1 MDEMDVVSVLR
12 RALADKVGK
21 DRFELW
27 FGASPRLELDNGR
40 LTISTP
46 SPLFQDWLRT
56 NFRSQIEAVC
66 REALGQCP
74 ALEFRVDPA
83 VAQRPADSTPESGA
97 SAKPPSSGEPHAVP
111 GLPRANGKTP
121 SRDGPDGSGRR
132 RPADLD
138 SFVTG
143 RSNRLARAAAELA
156 IDKPGEISPLV
167 VHGPTSVGKT
177 HLLQAIW
184 RAARAA
190 RPGSPSVYLSAEQ
203 FTAGFVEAV
212 RGSGLPSFRQK
223 CRGVGLLLIDDLH
236 FLTGKKA
243 TQVELLYTMD
253 TLAREGRQM
262 VFAADR
268 PPAELTDLG
277 PELCTRLQS
286 GMVCRIDPPD
296 YETRLAILDQMAR
309 QKKLSVPPEV
319 KRFIASRLTN
329 HARELSGAL
338 CRLEAVSQALHSPID
353 AAMADESLSDMIRH
367 SARFVRLPDI
377 EKAVCA
383 AFGLEPKSLQ
393 SGGKARRISH
403 PRMLAMWLARK
414 YTRAALSE
422 IGQYF
427 GRRSHSTVISAQ
439 KRIDDWLAL
448 ETPVEVADRVWTVEE
463 AIQHVER
470 LLLAS

>member
-1 MDEMDVVSVLR
+1 M
-12 RALADKVGK
+12 
-21 DRFELW
+21 W

-97 SAKPPSSGEPHAVP
+97 AAKPPSSGEPHARAAAAEGQRQSSQP
-111 GLPRANGKTP
+111 GR
-121 SRDGPDGSGRR
+121 SGRLRRR

-156 IDKPGEISPLV
+156 IDRPGEIPRWSFTAPPASAR
-167 VHGPTSVGKT
+167 PTSCRPSGEP
-177 HLLQAIW
+177 
-184 RAARAA
+184 RAR
-190 RPGSPSVYLSAEQ
+190 RPGSPAVYLSAEQ

-223 CRGVGLLLIDDLH
+223 CRGVGLLLIDDLQ

-253 TLAREGRQM
+253 TLLREGRQM

-309 QKKLSVPPEV
+309 RGS
-319 KRFIASRLTN
+319 
-329 HARELSGAL
+329 
-338 CRLEAVSQALHSPID
+338 SP
-353 AAMADESLSDMIRH
+353 
-367 SARFVRLPDI
+367 F
-377 EKAVCA
+377 
-383 AFGLEPKSLQ
+383 
-393 SGGKARRISH
+393 RR
-403 PRMLAMWLARK
+403 R
-414 YTRAALSE
+414 
-422 IGQYF
+422 
-427 GRRSHSTVISAQ
+427 
-439 KRIDDWLAL
+439 
-448 ETPVEVADRVWTVEE
+448 
-463 AIQHVER
+463 
-470 LLLAS
+470 

>member
-1 MDEMDVVSVLR
+1 VTTDDTDIVSALR

-27 FGASPRLELDNGR
+27 FGASPRMLLDHDR

-56 NFRSQIEAVC
+56 TFRVQIEAVC
-66 REALGQCP
+66 RETLKRCVTV
-74 ALEFRVDPA
+74 EFRVDPS
-83 VAQRPADSTPESGA
+83 VAERPPSSDRQQCPPSCPESGPA
-97 SAKPPSSGEPHAVP
+97 PKPERAATRPPKRDAPDGAP
-111 GLPRANGKTP
+111 LPRP
-121 SRDGPDGSGRR
+121 L
-132 RPADLD
+132 DLD

-143 RSNRLARAAAELA
+143 RSNRLARAAAEMV
-156 IDKPGEISPLV
+156 IERPGEFSPLV

-177 HLLQAIW
+177 HLLQAICSS
-184 RAARAA
+184 ARAA
-190 RPGSPSVYLSAEQ
+190 RPAIAAVYLSAEQ

-223 CRGVGLLLIDDLH
+223 CRGGGFLLIDDLQ
-236 FLTGKKA
+236 FLSGKKA

-253 TLAREGRQM
+253 TLARDGRQM

-268 PPAELTDLG
+268 PPIELEDLG
-277 PELCTRLQS
+277 PELRTRLQS
-286 GMVCRIDPPD
+286 GIVCRIDPPD
-296 YETRLAILDQMAR
+296 YETRLGIVDQMAR
-309 QKKLSVPPEV
+309 RKKLSVPPEV
-319 KRFIASRLTN
+319 KRLIALRLTS

-338 CRLEAVSQALHSPID
+338 CRLEALSQALHKPID
-353 AAMADESLSDMIRH
+353 LAMAEDALADMIRQ
-367 SARFVRLPDI
+367 STRLVRLLDI

-383 AFGLEPKSLQ
+383 AFGLEAKSLQ
-393 SGGKARRISH
+393 SGGKAKRISH

-439 KRIDDWLAL
+439 KRIEDWLAQGV
-448 ETPVEVADRVWTVEE
+448 PVEAAGRAWTVEE
-463 AIQHVER
+463 AIQQVER
-470 LLLAS
+470 LLLAT